1 MSVDPTH
8 MSQPAAAQPSSP
20 QNPVAPVQGQQGP
33 ATSPGVGQPGQGQ
46 PVQSQQQPVAGPP
59 QGVTPPAAPVGVSQV
74 DPQRLR
80 EQQELAQYRQVVGA
94 MQQHLQEQQGEQE
107 FDNRLTMLLAQA
119 ENMPTAEANTFLRNQ
134 FKALRGQDKIAFQQ
148 QMQAVQGQTYE
159 QLKMAYAPQY
169 AEHLA
174 QTNGLS
180 AEARDELIS
189 LGDPDLMY
197 RALPGIKQRYDW
209 FNSQLQQF
217 QQGQVQQA
225 RSQEVL
231 AMTQAGLGAFGGQ
244 TGGTF
249 QIELDDNMDPDER
262 AMAIYNA
269 SVGQP
274 GNYRVRQ

>member
-33 ATSPGVGQPGQGQ
+33 ATSPGVGQQGQGQ

-59 QGVTPPAAPVGVSQV
+59 QGVTPPAAPTGVSQV

-80 EQQELAQYRQVVGA
+80 EQQELAQYRQAIGLL
-94 MQQHLQEQQGEQE
+94 QQQAHEQQGEQR
-107 FDNRLTMLLAQA
+107 FSDRVTMALARA
-119 ENMPTAEANTFLRNQ
+119 ENMPTSEANSYLRNE
-134 FKALRGQDKIAFQQ
+134 FAAIRNEEKIAYQQ
-148 QMQAVQGQTYE
+148 QMQALQGQTYE

-174 QTNGLS
+174 KENGLS
-180 AEARDELIS
+180 AEAKNELIS

-197 RALPGIKQRYDW
+197 RALPGIKQRYDAW
-209 FNSQLQQF
+209 NAQLHQYTQN
-217 QQGQVQQA
+217 QVQQA

-231 AMTQAGLGAFGGQ
+231 AATQAGLGAFGGQ

-262 AMAIYNA
+262 AMAIYRA
-269 SVGQP
+269 STGQP